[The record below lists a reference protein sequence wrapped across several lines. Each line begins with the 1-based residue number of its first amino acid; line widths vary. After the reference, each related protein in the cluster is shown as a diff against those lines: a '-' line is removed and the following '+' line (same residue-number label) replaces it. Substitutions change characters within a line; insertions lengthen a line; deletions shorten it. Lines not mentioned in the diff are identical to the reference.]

1 MTIYTYSLK
10 EIDKN
15 EKTCFLGRLLMKKN
29 LTWENLTSFFLL
41 ENLET
46 HLKIIN
52 FVIRVFQCCL
62 KRRVF
67 IVVLLS
73 AWLFNNGGVPK
84 KMRGFTNIIVLHN
97 NNETMYTIEIFKIYF
112 KNVQTKLYLIS
123 NKFSWFQMRE

>member
-1 MTIYTYSLK
+1 MFLRQTS
-10 EIDKN
+10 N
-15 EKTCFLGRLLMKKN
+15 EKKLDMGKPDI
-29 LTWENLTSFFLL
+29 FFPF
-41 ENLET
+41 ET

-52 FVIRVFQCCL
+52 FVNRVFQCCL

-67 IVVLLS
+67 IVFLLS

-84 KMRGFTNIIVLHN
+84 KMRGFTNINVLHK